1 MLSKAKIAHSENLF
15 FIVPVFLLN
24 VC

>member
-1 MLSKAKIAHSENLF
+1 VSTNSSTDHSDNLF